1 MSLRLKIVLI
11 SFVSFFI
18 VLLSI
23 GVVFALSKE
32 EFNLSGN
39 LSYSPNYEE
48 YVPIDRDRLAG
59 SGYAKVYETGK
70 VEAEIILPFMAQSVG
85 ALKNGSIY
93 YNITGQLDGEMIRY
107 TNVVG
112 GYSNFFD
119 KENEPFF
126 DSRAGASID
135 GKGLLYENFLVFMDM
150 VFVKAGTDLNEIVF
164 IGNLRTREAL
174 GFDLALPI
182 QTSNLSGQELKNELL
197 GLDNGQ
203 IVVYNG
209 YSDEVVDFSSLE
221 FGEFDQTSS
230 GLKSVQVTFQNPFKT
245 DEEISGEILV
255 YVYEE
260 EDEITYYELST
271 SMPGPYNEE
280 IILKANATVD
290 DLVATLNSITFN
302 LGYSERSLVEVESAN
317 PDEVISNFTADM
329 ISDFVIGENGG
340 SFYVTYKNSSVLCFF
355 STVQADQE
363 YILDSN
369 AQSLFINMLAWE
381 KNQIGVDPLASIY
394 ATSISDSS
402 QTLPREDL
410 KIEYY
415 LNGALTSFDEI
426 VSSAGIKKY
435 QIKVSLENGEQI
447 KTVNMTTFV
456 WDETFRIP
464 TEFYDGFEAEVA
476 VLEDGSLDVGDGF
489 VRICYNGNNVQI
501 GSEEGFVEGVD
512 YEDIYLTDDRVEI
525 RFAKKDNTAKI
536 YAILVDLDFN
546 GEIYKVPVYEPKR

>member
-18 VLLSI
+18 ILLSI

-48 YVPIDRDRLAG
+48 YVLIDWDRLAG

-70 VEAEIILPFMAQSVG
+70 VEAEVIIPFMAQPGGANKNCSV
-85 ALKNGSIY
+85 Y

-107 TNVVG
+107 ANVVG
-112 GYSNFFD
+112 GYSSFFD
-119 KENEPFF
+119 KENELFVELA
-126 DSRAGASID
+126 AGGFD
-135 GKGLLYENFLVFMDM
+135 GKGFLYENFLVFMDM
-150 VFVKAGTDLNEIVF
+150 AFVKAGTDLNEIVF
-164 IGNLRTREAL
+164 IGSLRTREAL

-182 QTSNLSGQELKNELL
+182 QTSNLPGQELKNKLL
-197 GLDNGQ
+197 GLDAGQ

-209 YSDEVVDFSSLE
+209 YSNEYVDFSSLE

-245 DEEISGEILV
+245 DEKISGEILV

-260 EDEITYYELST
+260 EAEITYYRLT
-271 SMPGPYNEE
+271 TGMPGPSNEE
-280 IILKANATVD
+280 IVLKANATVD

-302 LGYSERSLVEVESAN
+302 LGYFERSLVEVGSAN
-317 PDEVISNFTADM
+317 PDELISNFTADM

-340 SFYVTYKNSSVLCFF
+340 SFYVTYKKSSILCFF

-363 YILDSN
+363 YILDAN
-369 AQSLFINMLAWE
+369 AQSLFMNMLAWE

-394 ATSISDSS
+394 ATSISDRS
-402 QTLPREDL
+402 QRLPREDL

-415 LNGALTSFDEI
+415 LNGALTSFDKI

-464 TEFYDGFEAEVA
+464 TEFYDGFETEVA

-489 VRICYNGNNVQI
+489 VRICYNGKNVQI
-501 GSEEGFVEGVD
+501 GSEDEFVEGVD

-525 RFAKKDNTAKI
+525 RFAKKDNTAEI

>member
-48 YVPIDRDRLAG
+48 YVLIGESGLAG

-70 VEAEIILPFMAQSVG
+70 VEAEVIIPFMAQHG
-85 ALKNGSIY
+85 GEKNASIY
-93 YNITGQLDGEMIRY
+93 YNITGQLDGGMIRY

-119 KENEPFF
+119 KENETFIEAV
-126 DSRAGASID
+126 AGVVE
-135 GKGLLYENFLVFMDM
+135 GKGFLYENFLLFFDM
-150 VFVKAGTDLNEIVF
+150 AFVKAGTDLNEILF
-164 IGNLRTREAL
+164 IGNLRAREAL
-174 GFDLALPI
+174 GFDFALPI

-197 GLDNGQ
+197 GLNNGQ

-209 YSDEVVDFSSLE
+209 YSREYVEFSSLE

-245 DEEISGEILV
+245 DEKISGEILV

-260 EDEITYYELST
+260 EAEITYYELTT
-271 SMPGPYNEE
+271 SMPGPNNEE

-302 LGYSERSLVEVESAN
+302 LGYFERSLVEVGGAN

-340 SFYVTYKNSSVLCFF
+340 SFCITYKNSSTLCFF
-355 STVQADQE
+355 STVPADQE
-363 YILDSN
+363 YMLDLN
-369 AQSLFINMLAWE
+369 AQVLFIYMLAWE

-394 ATSISDSS
+394 ATSISDRS

-415 LNGALTSFDEI
+415 LNDALTSFDEI

-435 QIKVSLENGEQI
+435 QIKISLENGEQI

-456 WDETFRIP
+456 WDETFRLP
-464 TEFYDGFEAEVA
+464 TEFYDGFETEVA

-489 VRICYNGNNVQI
+489 VRICYNGNSVQI

-525 RFAKKDNTAKI
+525 RFTKKDNTAEI

>member
-48 YVPIDRDRLAG
+48 YVLIGESGLAG

-70 VEAEIILPFMAQSVG
+70 VEAEVIIPFMAQHG
-85 ALKNGSIY
+85 GEKNASIY

-107 TNVVG
+107 TNAVM

-119 KENEPFF
+119 KENEPFVEF
-126 DSRAGASID
+126 TAASLE
-135 GKGLLYENFLVFMDM
+135 GKGFLYENFLDIDGLS
-150 VFVKAGTDLNEIVF
+150 FVKAGTDLNEIVF

-174 GFDLALPI
+174 GFDYALPI

-197 GLDNGQ
+197 GLNNGQ

-209 YSDEVVDFSSLE
+209 YSSERVDFSSLE

-245 DEEISGEILV
+245 DEKISGEILV
-255 YVYEE
+255 YVYE
-260 EDEITYYELST
+260 DEAELTYYELST
-271 SMPGPYNEE
+271 SMPGPSNEE

-302 LGYSERSLVEVESAN
+302 LGYFEQSLVEVGSGN

-329 ISDFVIGENGG
+329 ISDFVIGDNGG
-340 SFYVTYKNSSVLCFF
+340 SFYVTYKNSSRLCFF

-363 YILDSN
+363 YILDPN
-369 AQSLFINMLAWE
+369 AQVLFIYMLAWE
-381 KNQIGVDPLASIY
+381 KNQIEVDPLASIY
-394 ATSISDSS
+394 ATSFSDRS
-402 QTLPREDL
+402 QTVPREDL

-464 TEFYDGFEAEVA
+464 TEFYDGFETEVA

-489 VRICYNGNNVQI
+489 IRICYNGNNVKI

-525 RFAKKDNTAKI
+525 RFEKKDNTAEI

-546 GEIYKVPVYEPKR
+546 GEIYKVPVYEIKR